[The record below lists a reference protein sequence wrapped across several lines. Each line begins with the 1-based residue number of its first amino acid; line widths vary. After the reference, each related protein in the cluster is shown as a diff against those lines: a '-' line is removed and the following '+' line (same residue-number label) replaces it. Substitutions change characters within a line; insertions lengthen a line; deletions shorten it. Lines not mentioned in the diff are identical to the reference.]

1 MDYLYKFNLYKEM
14 FTCEQVSELYDKR
27 SDCENI
33 YDELKIHWES
43 RGFAFKIKRY
53 GLCHPNGPVYQ

>member
-43 RGFAFKIKRY
+43 RGFAFKIK
-53 GLCHPNGPVYQ
+53 QD